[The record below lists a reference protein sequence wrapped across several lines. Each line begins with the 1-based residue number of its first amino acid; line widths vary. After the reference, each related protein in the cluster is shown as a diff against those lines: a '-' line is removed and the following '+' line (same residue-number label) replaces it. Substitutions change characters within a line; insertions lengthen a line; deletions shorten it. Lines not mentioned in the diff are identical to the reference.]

1 MSAQKTTLEITTGAE
16 VTFNGLRCAVTSIL
30 DLDKFLITDLMTG
43 EVHQACS
50 AELSPV
56 KRVQPNHDLHSI
68 DESVWD
74 NVQERFKIIQPL
86 LDATHRTREQVAN
99 RAKAFSLHTNTVYRW
114 IKQYEATGVVTGLS
128 KQTRLDRGITR
139 MSPEIE
145 AIITATIDN
154 EYLNTQRKSAQKV
167 CIEVKRLCLLA
178 SLKPPHDNTIRTRI
192 KQLSPQ
198 IKTTKR
204 MGKQAADDL
213 YTPIKG
219 AFPNANTP
227 LAVVEIDHTK
237 LDIILVDDIHRRPIG
252 RPWITLAI
260 DVFSRMVPGFYVSFD
275 PPGALSTGLCLS
287 HAIIAKDIWLTKHEV
302 KGAWPCWGLPKKI
315 HLDNAKEFRG
325 KMLER
330 ACKQYGIDIEW
341 RPVARP
347 NFGGHIERV
356 LGTLLEEIHSLA
368 GTTFSNTVARKGYDS
383 EDKATLTLSEF
394 ETWLTTFITDVYH
407 QRVHTSLVMSPLN
420 KYKEGVF
427 GDSEKPGAGL
437 PPKVIDETRLRL
449 DFMPFEERTVQQYG
463 VAIDEIHYWHD
474 VLRPWVGAT
483 EPNNPKKARKFVFRR
498 DPRDISVVWFFDP
511 ELRTYFPIPYRDGS
525 HPVMSVWELREAKR
539 ILKADGKNDIDERM
553 IFTAYGRMKEIEE
566 IAKGK
571 TKAARRAV
579 QRRSTDGSTRI
590 QLLPNAQPTAPI
602 SDDHMDMK
610 MTDMDNI
617 QPFDDLDDLS

>member
-1 MSAQKTTLEITTGAE
+1 MSDQTATLTIKQGLE
-16 VTFNGLRCAVTSIL
+16 VMFNGLRCAITSIL
-30 DLDKFLITDLMTG
+30 DLDKLLLTDLATG
-43 EVHQACS
+43 EVYHAT
-50 AELSPV
+50 ATELSPIQ
-56 KRVQPNHDLHSI
+56 RAMPNHDLHSI
-68 DESVWD
+68 EESVWD
-74 NVQERFKIIQPL
+74 NVQERFNIIQPL
-86 LDATHRTREQVAN
+86 LDASGRTREQVAL
-99 RAKAFSLHTNTVYRW
+99 RAKEFNLHVNTVYRW
-114 IKQYEATGVVTGLS
+114 IKQYETTGVVTGLS
-128 KQTRLDRGITR
+128 KQTRLDRGMTR
-139 MSPEIE
+139 TPPDVE
-145 AIITATIDN
+145 AIITATIEN
-154 EYLNTQRKSAQKV
+154 EYLNAQRKSAQKV
-167 CIEVKRLCLLA
+167 CIEVKRLCLAA
-178 SLKPPHDNTIRTRI
+178 SLKPPHDNTIRARI

-198 IKTTKR
+198 VKTAKR
-204 MGKQAADDL
+204 MGKQAADDV
-213 YTPIKG
+213 YAPIRG

-275 PPGALSTGLCLS
+275 PPGALSTGLCLA
-287 HAIIAKDIWLTKHEV
+287 HAIIAKDSWLTKHEV
-302 KGAWPCWGLPKKI
+302 KGTWPCWGLPKKI

-347 NFGGHIERV
+347 HFGGHIERV
-356 LGTLLEEIHSLA
+356 LGTLLDEIHSLA
-368 GTTFSNTVARKGYDS
+368 GTTFSNTMARKGYDS

-407 QRVHTSLVMSPLN
+407 QRVHTSLGMPPLT

-427 GDSEKPGAGL
+427 GDSNRPGAGL
-437 PPKVIDETRLRL
+437 PAKVIDETRLRL

-483 EPNNPKKARKFVFRR
+483 ELNNHKKARKFVFRR
-498 DPRDISVVWFFDP
+498 DPRDISVIWFYDP
-511 ELRTYFPIPYRDGS
+511 ELRTYFTIPYRDGS

-539 ILKADGKNDIDERM
+539 IIKTEGKHNIDERM
-553 IFTAYGRMKEIEE
+553 IFSAYGRMKEIEE
-566 IAKGK
+566 SAKGK

-590 QLLPNAQPTAPI
+590 QLSPKAQTSVPITDNLMNAPDM
-602 SDDHMDMK
+602 SD
-610 MTDMDNI
+610 I